1 MIKQPDSESTSDLFP
16 NENADI
22 GILSSLPSQELSS
35 LIDTVEVQV
44 DQLSQRQRQIS
55 AKIPIAQAVEP
66 IWQVLTD
73 YEALADFIPN
83 LSISQ
88 RLQHPTGGIRL
99 EQVGTQRLLR
109 FNFSA
114 RVVLDL
120 EEKFPYEI
128 NFNLVEGDLKA
139 FSGSWR
145 LQPAPHSKQV
155 VTNLLYT
162 VCVLPKRTMP
172 VSIIERRLIN
182 DLRLNLLAIRQR
194 VNNLFGTITTDS

>member
-1 MIKQPDSESTSDLFP
+1 MTKQPDFESTADLSP
-16 NENADI
+16 DETAEVE
-22 GILSSLPSQELSS
+22 ILANLSPQELAA
-35 LIDTVEVQV
+35 LLNTVEVQV
-44 DQLSQRQRQIS
+44 EQLSPRQRQIS
-55 AKIPIAQAVEP
+55 AKVPIFHAVEP

-88 RLQHPTGGIRL
+88 RLEHPTGGIRL

-120 EEKFPYEI
+120 EEKFPNEI
-128 NFNLVEGDLKA
+128 DFNLVEGDLKS

-145 LQPAPHSKQV
+145 LQPDAHSEQV
-155 VTNLLYT
+155 VTNLSYT

-172 VSIIERRLIN
+172 ISIIEHRLAK

-194 VNNLFGTITTDS
+194 VNNLFGTTTN

>member
-1 MIKQPDSESTSDLFP
+1 MIKQPDDSTSKSDISAD
-16 NENADI
+16 ESADI
-22 GILSSLPSQELSS
+22 GILSSLPPQELAS
-35 LIDTVEVQV
+35 LLDTVEVQV
-44 DQLSQRQRQIS
+44 EQLSPRQRQIS
-55 AKIPIAQAVEP
+55 AKIPISQAVEP

-83 LSISQ
+83 LSKSQ
-88 RLQHPTGGIRL
+88 RLEHPTGGIRL

-120 EEKFPYEI
+120 EEKFPNEI

-139 FSGSWR
+139 FSGTWR
-145 LQPAPHSKQV
+145 LQPDIQSKTV
-155 VTNLLYT
+155 VTNLFYT

-172 VSIIERRLIN
+172 VSIIERRLSN

-194 VNNLFGTITTDS
+194 VNNLFGTIVNS

>member
-1 MIKQPDSESTSDLFP
+1 MTKSPDFESTADLSP
-16 NENADI
+16 DEPADI
-22 GILSSLPSQELSS
+22 GILSNLSSQELAA
-35 LIDTVEVQV
+35 LLDTIEVQV
-44 DQLSQRQRQIS
+44 EQVSPRRRQIS
-55 AKIPIAQAVEP
+55 ARIPIFQSIEP

-88 RLQHPTGGIRL
+88 RLEHPTGGIRL

-120 EEKFPYEI
+120 EEKFPHEI
-128 NFNLVEGDLKA
+128 NFNLVEGDLKD

-145 LQPAPHSKQV
+145 LQPDLHSQQV
-155 VTNLLYT
+155 VTHLFYT

-172 VSIIERRLIN
+172 ISIIEHRLAK

-194 VNNLFGTITTDS
+194 VNNLFGAITN

>member
-1 MIKQPDSESTSDLFP
+1 MTKQPDFESTADLAP
-16 NENADI
+16 DDLADS
-22 GILSSLPSQELSS
+22 GILAKLPPQELAA
-35 LIDTVEVQV
+35 LLDTVEVQV
-44 DQLSQRQRQIS
+44 EQLSARQRQIS
-55 AKIPIAQAVEP
+55 AKIPIFQTVEP
-66 IWQVLTD
+66 IWQVLTN

-88 RLQHPTGGIRL
+88 RLEHPTGGIRL

-120 EEKFPYEI
+120 EERFPNEI
-128 NFNLVEGDLKA
+128 NFNLVEGDLKS

-145 LQPAPHSKQV
+145 LQPDLDSKQV
-155 VTNLLYT
+155 VTNLFYT

-172 VSIIERRLIN
+172 ISIIEHRLAK
-182 DLRLNLLAIRQR
+182 DLRLNLVAIRQR
-194 VNNLFGTITTDS
+194 VNNLFGAIAN

>member
-1 MIKQPDSESTSDLFP
+1 MTKQPNFESTSDLSSD
-16 NENADI
+16 ETADI
-22 GILSSLPSQELSS
+22 GILSSLPPQELSS
-35 LIDTVEVQV
+35 LLDTVDVQIEQV
-44 DQLSQRQRQIS
+44 SARQRQIS
-55 AKIPIAQAVEP
+55 AKIPISQAIEP

-88 RLQHPTGGIRL
+88 RLEHPTGGIRL

-120 EEKFPYEI
+120 EEQFPHEI
-128 NFNLVEGDLKA
+128 HFNLVEGDLKA
-139 FSGSWR
+139 FSGTWR
-145 LQPAPHSKQV
+145 LQPDTLSPQI
-155 VTNLLYT
+155 VTNLFYT

-172 VSIIERRLIN
+172 ISIIERRLAN

-194 VNNLFGTITTDS
+194 VNNLYGTIGNR

>member
-1 MIKQPDSESTSDLFP
+1 MTKQPDFELTSDLSAD
-16 NENADI
+16 ETADI
-22 GILSSLPSQELSS
+22 GILSSLPPEELSS
-35 LIDTVEVQV
+35 LLETVEVQV
-44 DQLSQRQRQIS
+44 EQLTQRQRQIS
-55 AKIPIAQAVEP
+55 AKISISQAVEP

-83 LSISQ
+83 LSKSQ
-88 RLQHPTGGIRL
+88 RLEHPTGGIRL

-120 EEKFPYEI
+120 EEKYPHEI
-128 NFNLVEGDLKA
+128 NFNLVEGDLKT
-139 FSGSWR
+139 FSGAWR
-145 LQPAPHSKQV
+145 LQPDTQSKQV

-172 VSIIERRLIN
+172 VSIIERRLTN
-182 DLRLNLLAIRQR
+182 DLRFNLLAIRQR
-194 VNNLFGTITTDS
+194 VDNLFGTTTKN

>member
-1 MIKQPDSESTSDLFP
+1 MIKPPDFESTSNLSPD
-16 NENADI
+16 ESSDM
-22 GILSSLPSQELSS
+22 GILSSLSPQELSS
-35 LIDTVEVQV
+35 LLATVEVQV
-44 DQLSQRQRQIS
+44 AQLSQRQRQIS
-55 AKIPIAQAVEP
+55 AKIPIFQAVEP

-83 LSISQ
+83 LSTSQ
-88 RLQHPTGGIRL
+88 RLEHPTGGIRL
-99 EQVGTQRLLR
+99 EQVGTQRLLSL
-109 FNFSA
+109 NFSA

-120 EEKFPYEI
+120 EEKFPHEI

-145 LQPAPHSKQV
+145 LQPNNRSQQA
-155 VTNLLYT
+155 VTNLFYT

-172 VSIIERRLIN
+172 VSIIERRLSN

-194 VNNLFGTITTDS
+194 VNNLFGTTTTNS

>member
-1 MIKQPDSESTSDLFP
+1 MTKRPNFESTSDLSAD
-16 NENADI
+16 ETADI
-22 GILSSLPSQELSS
+22 GILSSLAPQTLSS
-35 LIDTVEVQV
+35 LLDTVEVKIE
-44 DQLSQRQRQIS
+44 QLSARQRQIS
-55 AKIPIAQAVEP
+55 AKILISHPIEP

-88 RLQHPTGGIRL
+88 RLEHPTGGIRL

-120 EEKFPYEI
+120 EEQFPHEI
-128 NFNLVEGDLKA
+128 RFNLVEGDLKA
-139 FSGSWR
+139 FSGTWQ
-145 LQPAPHSKQV
+145 LQNDPQSAQV

-172 VSIIERRLIN
+172 ISIIERRLAQ
-182 DLRLNLLAIRQR
+182 DLRLNLVAIRQR
-194 VNNLFGTITTDS
+194 VNTLHETTNSR

>member
-1 MIKQPDSESTSDLFP
+1 MIKPSDFESTSNLSPDESL
-16 NENADI
+16 DI
-22 GILSSLPSQELSS
+22 GILSNLSSQELSS
-35 LIDTVEVQV
+35 LLTTVEVQV
-44 DQLSQRQRQIS
+44 VHLSPRQRQIS
-55 AKIPIAQAVEP
+55 AKIPISQTVEP

-88 RLQHPTGGIRL
+88 RLKHPTGGIRL

-109 FNFSA
+109 LNFSA

-120 EEKFPYEI
+120 EEKFPHEI
-128 NFNLVEGDLKA
+128 SFNLVEGDLKA

-145 LQPAPHSKQV
+145 LQPDPHSQQA
-155 VTNLLYT
+155 VTNLFYT

-172 VSIIERRLIN
+172 VSIIERRLSD

-194 VNNLFGTITTDS
+194 VNDLFGTITIND